1 MAIQHLLIIYTLL
14 WLRVNYIILQGLAL
28 YIYIYIGF
36 CTVLY
41 YNVPWF
47 IYNSI
52 QFPLF
57 ILQVHYSAVLWIY
70 DHYSAVFLSTDE
82 YMTTIL
88 RSFLYIRNVW
98 SLFCDLEEVFRF
110 TILRISN
117 HGSMVCIQWFLAYFQ
132 YGPLSIPTILRV
144 VS

>member
-57 ILQVHYSAVLWIY
+57 ILQVHYSAVLWIC
-70 DHYSAVFLSTDE
+70 DHYSAVFL
-82 YMTTIL
+82 YN
-88 RSFLYIRNVW
+88 RNVW
-98 SLFCDLEEVFRF
+98 SLFCDLEGVFRF
-110 TILRISN
+110 TILRISIHCLKLIPVWKALKWFSFN
-117 HGSMVCIQWFLAYFQ
+117 GSRLNSSMVRFQ
-132 YGPLSIPTILRV
+132 FPLFCG
-144 VS
+144 